1 MVDLSMAMLVITRWY
16 FDIQFHTTLL
26 GSKIAWSPF
35 ASSSPNIPA
44 PVEHIWKKQLVNQK
58 IVLQMIYAKKEK
70 LSDFGQVLTTN
81 NHEL

>member
-44 PVEHIWKKQLVNQK
+44 PVEHIWKKKLVNQK
-58 IVLQMIYAKKEK
+58 IVLQMIYAKKK
-70 LSDFGQVLTTN
+70 NFQILGKS
-81 NHEL
+81 